1 MKTPTKISP
10 AVIKR
15 LPRYRRFLIDLRKKG
30 IERVSSGALSEL
42 MGYTASQIRQDLNNF
57 GGFGQQGYGYNV
69 DALSEGI
76 DAILGL
82 CAHYHIIIVGVG
94 NLGRAVANY
103 TYFYKNEFE
112 IGAMFDID
120 PAVIGTQ
127 IGGVTVQGV
136 DLLSDYLSGHDVDIG
151 IITTSRSSAQSIA
164 DVMVG
169 CGVRGIWN
177 FAPTDL
183 EVPEGVALQAVHLS
197 DSLHELVYYINN
209 QK

>member
-1 MKTPTKISP
+1 MKTLTKISP

-15 LPRYRRFLIDLRKKG
+15 LPRYRRFLSDLRKKG
-30 IERVSSGALSEL
+30 IVRVSSGALSEL

-69 DALSEGI
+69 DALSEEI

-82 CAHYHIIIVGVG
+82 GTHYHIIIVGVG

-103 TYFYKNEFE
+103 TYFYKSEFE
-112 IGAMFDID
+112 IEAVFDID
-120 PAVIGTQ
+120 PAVIGTE
-127 IGGVTVQGV
+127 INGIKVQSV

-151 IITTSRSSAQSIA
+151 IITTSRDGAQGIA
-164 DVMVG
+164 NIMVE

-209 QK
+209 